1 MLTDRSGDTYA
12 YSYNVI
18 TGALLSV
25 GVGFVS
31 SLLGIGGG
39 IVHVPLMVQVLLFP
53 AHIAT
58 ATSHYVLMVS
68 AFVGTVVHV
77 ASGDLEGGYAETA
90 ALAVGVLMGAQ
101 VGARLSTRVRGT
113 VLIQLLAGA
122 LMLVAVRLLLT
133 PVL

>member
-1 MLTDRSGDTYA
+1 
-12 YSYNVI
+12 
-18 TGALLSV
+18 
-25 GVGFVS
+25 
-31 SLLGIGGG
+31 
-39 IVHVPLMVQVLLFP
+39 MVQVLLFP

-77 ASGDLEGGYAETA
+77 ASGDLEGGYSETG
-90 ALAVGVLMGAQ
+90 ALAGGVVGGAPG
-101 VGARLSTRVRGT
+101 GARRAVRVRGT